1 MWVIYCLFDVMYSTY
16 CLIFPLTLLNICI
29 STVKIRGWNLYVI
42 ILKVSILKI
51 ILMVLSGGEKNTILV
66 N

>member
-29 STVKIRGWNLYVI
+29 STENPWVEFVCDYSESKHP
-42 ILKVSILKI
+42 
-51 ILMVLSGGEKNTILV
+51 
-66 N
+66 